1 MKNLLLCLFIFL
13 FFGCMS
19 KKREDNGYSEFND
32 HKSDLYLTSLVE
44 KDSIAR
50 QTILDVIDTVEY
62 YKCRLSAW
70 PDSAVYTILK
80 RYWVDGSE
88 EPLQYNINNVLSIY
102 NRDTLCANYYFS
114 LVDNKEMNLKDMII
128 CADFKLIVYQ
138 YLTKKYR
145 RLLLREAELK
155 GVQND
160 INAFYPLWDNLFL
173 NFDEIINEIIFED
186 KKHPLR
192 DYECSLYYAQ
202 LYKRSLLQITDLVSV
217 ISVSGNDISRQIED
231 LDFDM
236 LFNLAT
242 EITCSLSNESHRI
255 LISDNINTWYLF
267 YKDLQEMRYK
277 VPLNQRRKYDIFL
290 DNVLAFEYKF
300 LIDIKTIIEGR
311 NEFIQKM
318 QDK

>member
-311 NEFIQKM
+311 NEFLQKM